1 MTAIEKVTKNYSKAN
16 ESLMYISGGKF
27 NGLLIG
33 INSKSQLN
41 SVRERILSDYSYN
54 SFDTEGV
61 EHLKIV
67 LLFLKDVYDSLHSA
81 WK

>member
-16 ESLMYISGGKF
+16 ESLMYICGGEF

-33 INSKSQLN
+33 INSKSHLN
-41 SVRERILSDYSYN
+41 CVREKILLDYCFN
-54 SFDTEGV
+54 SFDIEGV

-67 LLFLKDVYDSLHSA
+67 LLFLKDVYDNLHSA
-81 WK
+81 